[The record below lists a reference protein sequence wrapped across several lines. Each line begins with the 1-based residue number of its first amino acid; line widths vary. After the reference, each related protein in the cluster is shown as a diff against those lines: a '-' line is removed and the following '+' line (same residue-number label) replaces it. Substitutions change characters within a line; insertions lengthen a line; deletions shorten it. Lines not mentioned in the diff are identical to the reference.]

1 MNSTSIRKATESD
14 LPAIQRLLVDLIDA
28 LEDSEGID
36 IEAAVQNCQRLVRDA
51 ASYFLVADMNG
62 TPVGLINF
70 TIRQTVLHRSPSGL
84 IDELVVASDYRGEG
98 VGGRLVLAAIEKC
111 RALGCREV
119 EVSTEMTNLNARKFY
134 EKCGFE
140 ERGMLLEADL

>member
-28 LEDSEGID
+28 LEDSEGIE
-36 IEAAVQNCQRLVRDA
+36 IEVAVQNCQRLIRDA
-51 ASYFLVADMNG
+51 ASHFLVADMNG

-84 IDELVVASDYRGEG
+84 IDELVVASVYRGEG

-119 EVSTEMTNLNARKFY
+119 EVSTETTNLNARKFY